1 MLSCLGLGLVFI
13 SLLAQGLEITFF
25 LTWAPSVINN
35 WIQPLFEAMIWLLS
49 LNDSIK
55 MLSLIA
61 IQKSFKDLDNLLK
74 MSVGS

>member
-1 MLSCLGLGLVFI
+1 MLSCLCFYIIVNLG
-13 SLLAQGLEITFF
+13 SRNNFF
-25 LTWAPSVINN
+25 LTWKPSVINN

>member
-1 MLSCLGLGLVFI
+1 MLSCLCFYIIVNSG
-13 SLLAQGLEITFF
+13 SRNNFF

-35 WIQPLFEAMIWLLS
+35 WIQPPVEAMIWLLS

-61 IQKSFKDLDNLLK
+61 IQKSFKDLDDLLK
-74 MSVGS
+74 TSVGS